1 MKKNYQDTFEDLQAD
16 FYHYMVTYGGITP
29 KTSGDYVTRLKFLAS
44 KYDINSSLTEE
55 DIQSILGREETDRQ
69 KRNVY
74 SSRKSISDFRSGLR
88 KFLNFIQSDYHK
100 LLQET
105 IREKEKAVIESPKL
119 SETEKQAIISARIG
133 QGCFRNNL
141 IKYWHGCAVSR
152 CTKTS
157 LLVASHIKPWCEST
171 NEERLDTFNGLL
183 LLPNYDKLFDSGYIT
198 FDPAGNMVCSK
209 LLSENDKKILG
220 LDKNLSLVSLEEK
233 HRKYLKFHQNSC
245 FLG

>member
-88 KFLNFIQSDYHK
+88 KFLKFIQSDYHK

-105 IREKEKAVIESPKL
+105 
-119 SETEKQAIISARIG
+119 
-133 QGCFRNNL
+133 
-141 IKYWHGCAVSR
+141 
-152 CTKTS
+152 
-157 LLVASHIKPWCEST
+157 
-171 NEERLDTFNGLL
+171 
-183 LLPNYDKLFDSGYIT
+183 
-198 FDPAGNMVCSK
+198 
-209 LLSENDKKILG
+209 
-220 LDKNLSLVSLEEK
+220 
-233 HRKYLKFHQNSC
+233 
-245 FLG
+245 